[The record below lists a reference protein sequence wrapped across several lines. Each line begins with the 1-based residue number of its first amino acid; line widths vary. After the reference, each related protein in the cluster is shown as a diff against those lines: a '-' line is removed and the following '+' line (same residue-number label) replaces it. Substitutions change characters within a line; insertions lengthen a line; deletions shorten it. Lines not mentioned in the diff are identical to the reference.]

1 MSNITKWFGY
11 PIYITKLQDYEKI
24 NQIILPII
32 LKEITP
38 ENSKYS
44 LTTDV
49 VTKES
54 KSLDDK
60 LHLDSRFKSLF
71 IQLSKVI
78 RDCLSNQKYNLDL
91 FEIYITKSWATL
103 STKKQFIR
111 YHRHRGSHFSFV
123 YYPQAHKQGNLILL
137 DDDAYKVGLCI
148 PKTDPYFSEWND
160 SNYGKAEYP
169 ADTGN
174 VIIFPSMLFHKT
186 EENQKDEPRVSISGD
201 IMLTMK
207 DGIKSENN
215 IPSPATWM
223 ML

>member
-38 ENSKYS
+38 EDSKYS

-78 RDCLSNQKYNLDL
+78 RDCLSNQ
-91 FEIYITKSWATL
+91 
-103 STKKQFIR
+103 
-111 YHRHRGSHFSFV
+111 
-123 YYPQAHKQGNLILL
+123 
-137 DDDAYKVGLCI
+137 
-148 PKTDPYFSEWND
+148 
-160 SNYGKAEYP
+160 
-169 ADTGN
+169 
-174 VIIFPSMLFHKT
+174 
-186 EENQKDEPRVSISGD
+186 
-201 IMLTMK
+201 
-207 DGIKSENN
+207 
-215 IPSPATWM
+215 
-223 ML
+223 